1 MMRLPFAKGL
11 WLTVVTGVVIVGLAL
26 AGVVASLGCGGGG
39 GVRLPGSGSGPG
51 EGEEPPDKLWVEVRI
66 HALVR
71 TAAGVPL
78 ANQFVQ
84 FAGRAGPLWAT
95 PRTSDTESKTTDS
108 RGSCWYYW
116 SVRVDR
122 GENVYV
128 LTGPQGGESLLS
140 TFTWSSLLGEA
151 QQVGSRW
158 ESECAQFVRLTVG
171 GGLEDP

>member
-1 MMRLPFAKGL
+1 MYRLPFARGL
-11 WLTVVTGVVIVGLAL
+11 WLTVVTGVVIAGLAFSG
-26 AGVVASLGCGGGG
+26 AVASLGCGGGG
-39 GVRLPGSGSGPG
+39 TGPG
-51 EGEEPPDKLWVEVRI
+51 EGEEPPDKLWVEVQI

-71 TAAGVPL
+71 TGAGVPL
-78 ANQFVQ
+78 ANQLVHFS
-84 FAGRAGPLWAT
+84 GRVGPLWTT
-95 PRTSDTESKTTDS
+95 PRTSETKSKTTDS
-108 RGSCWYYW
+108 QGSCWYYW
-116 SVRVDR
+116 PVRVDR

>member
-1 MMRLPFAKGL
+1 MYRLPFARGL
-11 WLTVVTGVVIVGLAL
+11 WLMVVTGGVIVGLAV

-39 GVRLPGSGSGPG
+39 TGPG
-51 EGEEPPDKLWVEVRI
+51 EGQEVPDALQVEVRI

-71 TAAGVPL
+71 TGAGVPL
-78 ANQFVQ
+78 ANQLVH
-84 FAGRAGPLWAT
+84 FAGRVGPLWAT